1 MNVSIKGEPR
11 AHRLTVDDY
20 YRMAEVGLLA
30 PDARVELIEGEI
42 IDMPPIGA
50 PHASTVDVL
59 TAWLVPAAI
68 GRAHVR
74 IQGAIRLGRRSEP
87 QPDVTVLR
95 LREDR
100 YSRSHPTGAD
110 VLLAIEVSDTTLRYD
125 LERKGPLYARHGIP
139 EYWVIDVAARRVHV
153 LRAPRGGTFG
163 ETLVAESGLLHV
175 PALGIELDVSALFV

>member
-1 MNVSIKGEPR
+1 
-11 AHRLTVDDY
+11 
-20 YRMAEVGLLA
+20 MAEVGLLA

-163 ETLVAESGLLHV
+163 ETLVAESGVLHV